1 MKLPRAA
8 WWLIAPASWVWQY
21 VVYVPVYVLLNL
33 AIAVIHV
40 FGMYPVRPF
49 SARRRIKFDT
59 RPWFI
64 DRLR

>member
-8 WWLIAPASWVWQY
+8 WWVIAPASWVWQY

-40 FGMYPVRPF
+40 FGTYPGRCTPLY
-49 SARRRIKFDT
+49 R
-59 RPWFI
+59 
-64 DRLR
+64 DRSTSVCRVSP